1 MFQQRKIDDNTLVIN
16 PGRVLDNSNAHEMT
30 RLINETQANGF
41 KYIILDMSTLEFLSS
56 AGVGVVLGT
65 VGASRDAGGDII
77 LCSLSDRIL
86 HILKIL
92 DLCDYLTIKQ
102 SEEEAQISCSVE
114 G

>member
-30 RLINETQANGF
+30 RLIN
-41 KYIILDMSTLEFLSS
+41 ILDMSTLEFLSS